1 MGGIGWG
8 LGQNFPLIDTAGAI
22 SIKQQWWPGGQKTE
36 ASSEVV
42 NAFFNGVEFKSW
54 APVPIGFLFHMAE
67 IPSFGVI
74 SILANCFSL
83 YWKRNIHRA
92 FELVV
97 CCGRHPCILFST
109 DLVFW

>member
-74 SILANCFSL
+74 SILAFHCTG
-83 YWKRNIHRA
+83 K
-92 FELVV
+92 ET
-97 CCGRHPCILFST
+97 ST
-109 DLVFW
+109 VRLSWWCAVADTPAYCLALL